1 MEGVN
6 RFLSLAAKSAG
17 GKAVAAAKAAQ
28 PAAKAAAAHVG
39 AAAASGGLDISSSVK
54 MSVVCVVALCIGAF
68 GVFVAPPGRKM
79 LALCQHFSA
88 GVVFSAVSAELLPV
102 VMNQN
107 VSATFFGF
115 VAGILGM
122 LALKQ
127 FAEKWGNSSAE
138 EAAPLSGVQTLPL
151 ATLYAAGVGRVAEG
165 RSQGI
170 VIAISVAVQI
180 FYISIV
186 VISQLVRSGVDRSR
200 VIGITAG
207 LCATAVFGAALG
219 GFFTTK
225 AAASGVWTGFVISFA
240 MASMFW
246 LSIASINQDTPA
258 AAAEA
263 EPLTLTVS
271 FFAGF
276 IFAII
281 LEMAH

>member
-1 MEGVN
+1 
-6 RFLSLAAKSAG
+6 
-17 GKAVAAAKAAQ
+17 
-28 PAAKAAAAHVG
+28 
-39 AAAASGGLDISSSVK
+39 
-54 MSVVCVVALCIGAF
+54 
-68 GVFVAPPGRKM
+68 
-79 LALCQHFSA
+79 
-88 GVVFSAVSAELLPV
+88 
-102 VMNQN
+102 
-107 VSATFFGF
+107 
-115 VAGILGM
+115 M

-151 ATLYAAGVGRVAEG
+151 ATLYAAGVEVLMYSFVVGVGRVAEG

-180 FYISIV
+180 FYIGIV

-207 LCATAVFGAALG
+207 LCAASVFGAAMG

-281 LEMAH
+281 LEMAHAHPAHA